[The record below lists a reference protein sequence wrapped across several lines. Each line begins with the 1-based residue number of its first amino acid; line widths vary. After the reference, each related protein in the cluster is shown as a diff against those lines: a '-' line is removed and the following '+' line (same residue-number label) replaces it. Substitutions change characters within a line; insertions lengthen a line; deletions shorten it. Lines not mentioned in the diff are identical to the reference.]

1 MNCIIGISEILFLP
15 IQYTQS
21 DFFTESEMF
30 ELELW
35 LDFSSYVKSE
45 NDAYLKLEE
54 KGLLTS
60 RAFITFRARFGSL

>member
-15 IQYTQS
+15 IQYTRRI
-21 DFFTESEMF
+21 FFGETL
-30 ELELW
+30 ELELR
-35 LDFSSYVKSE
+35 LDFSSLVNRE

-60 RAFITFRARFGSL
+60 LYYGSCTFWFAMI

>member
-1 MNCIIGISEILFLP
+1 
-15 IQYTQS
+15 
-21 DFFTESEMF
+21 MF